1 MMGSDKPYP
10 MSGSPKTDYNCT
22 MPRKT
27 TRIVLEGLSQ
37 RIHCGVSEQER
48 SHPQTLLLDLELE
61 FPFPA
66 DDQIEATMD
75 YSIIPERLDKRL
87 SKDSF
92 CLIETIAQT
101 VAQDLLQT
109 FPQLNQVAVRVHK
122 PSAPLGIPFADLFAE
137 VRLARGPDRSR

>member
-1 MMGSDKPYP
+1 
-10 MSGSPKTDYNCT
+10 MS
-22 MPRKT
+22 RKT

-37 RIHCGVSEQER
+37 MIHCGVSEQER
-48 SHPQTLLLDLELE
+48 SQPQTLLFDMELE

-66 DDQIEATMD
+66 NDQIEATMD
-75 YSIIPERLDKRL
+75 YSAIPRHLDELL

-92 CLIETIAQT
+92 CLIESIAQA

-122 PSAPLGIPFADLFAE
+122 PDAPLGIPFSDLFAE
-137 VRLARGPDRSR
+137 VRLVRGSDRSG